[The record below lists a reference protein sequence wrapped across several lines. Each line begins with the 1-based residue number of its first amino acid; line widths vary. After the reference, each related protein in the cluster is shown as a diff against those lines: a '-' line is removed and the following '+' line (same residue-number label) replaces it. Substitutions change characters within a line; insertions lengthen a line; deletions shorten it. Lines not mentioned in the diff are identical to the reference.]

1 MQMTNE
7 EKVAHLL
14 RRLGLGAS
22 FAEKDF
28 YGKLGVDGTI
38 NQLIEYDK
46 VPEGFDVS
54 PLRFAVEDQNDN
66 EVLRIPALVSWWT
79 LRMLSTHRPL
89 QEKLTLFWHDHFAV
103 SASKINQALMML
115 DYLNTLRS
123 GANGKFRD
131 LLLAASRD
139 PAMIRWL
146 DNETNVKGK
155 PNENFAR
162 EIMELFTLGI
172 GNYTEKDIQEAA
184 RAFTGWAFAPS
195 VNRREAVWVQQRPQ
209 ELIMD
214 NAKAGKPAFVFLFRP
229 AMHDTGVKM
238 VLENEGP
245 FGGEDVCDIL
255 AVHPKT
261 ASHLVKKLWEWFCY
275 MDPEPK
281 LVDRLAK
288 KYLDSGTAIKPVL
301 RAIAE
306 SDEFWSEKCV
316 RRQVKNPVDFTLTI
330 YRQLG
335 MGPISLQALENARNE
350 RAALAASRGVDVAM
364 EKQGMKLLYP
374 PDVAGWDWGSAWVS
388 SATMV
393 ERIKVADALFKGPA
407 NRNEFARSILGDK
420 PLSTEREVV
429 DALLSLVDATIPEE
443 KFAPLVGACEA
454 AGGAAAARDPR
465 RSAAVAHAVYRV
477 LFASPE
483 FQFC

>member
-1 MQMTNE
+1 
-7 EKVAHLL
+7 
-14 RRLGLGAS
+14 
-22 FAEKDF
+22 
-28 YGKLGVDGTI
+28 
-38 NQLIEYDK
+38 
-46 VPEGFDVS
+46 
-54 PLRFAVEDQNDN
+54 
-66 EVLRIPALVSWWT
+66 
-79 LRMLSTHRPL
+79 MLSTHRPL

-115 DYLNTLRS
+115 DYLETLRK

-184 RAFTGWAFAPS
+184 RAFTGWAFASS
-195 VNRREAVWVQQRPQ
+195 VNRRDAARENKRPQ
-209 ELIMD
+209 QLMME
-214 NAKAGKPAFVFLFRP
+214 NAKAGRPAFVFLFRP
-229 AMHDTGVKM
+229 GQHDTGVKEI
-238 VLENEGP
+238 LENVGP

-261 ASHLVKKLWEWFCY
+261 ASYLAKKMWEWFCY
-275 MDPEPK
+275 LDPEEK
-281 LVDRLAK
+281 VVERLAK
-288 KYLDSGTAIKPVL
+288 KYLDSGTAIKPML
-301 RAIAE
+301 YAIAE
-306 SDEFWSEKCV
+306 SDEFWSDKCV
-316 RRQVKNPVDFTLTI
+316 RRQIKNPVDFTLAV

-335 MGPISLQALENARNE
+335 MGPISLQVLENARNE
-350 RAALAASRGVDVAM
+350 RAALAASRGVDLAM

-374 PDVAGWDWGSAWVS
+374 PDVAGWDWGPAWIS

-393 ERIKVADALFKGPA
+393 ERIKVADTLFKGPA
-407 NRNEFARSILGDK
+407 NRNEFARSVLGDK
-420 PLSTEREVV
+420 PISTSREVV
-429 DALLSLVDATIPEE
+429 DALLSLVDAELPET
-443 KFAPLVGACEA
+443 KFAPLVDACDS

-465 RSAAVAHAVYRV
+465 RSANVAHAVYRV

>member
-1 MQMTNE
+1 
-7 EKVAHLL
+7 
-14 RRLGLGAS
+14 
-22 FAEKDF
+22 
-28 YGKLGVDGTI
+28 
-38 NQLIEYDK
+38 
-46 VPEGFDVS
+46 
-54 PLRFAVEDQNDN
+54 
-66 EVLRIPALVSWWT
+66 
-79 LRMLSTHRPL
+79 
-89 QEKLTLFWHDHFAV
+89 
-103 SASKINQALMML
+103 
-115 DYLNTLRS
+115 
-123 GANGKFRD
+123 
-131 LLLAASRD
+131 
-139 PAMIRWL
+139 
-146 DNETNVKGK
+146 
-155 PNENFAR
+155 
-162 EIMELFTLGI
+162 
-172 GNYTEKDIQEAA
+172 
-184 RAFTGWAFAPS
+184 
-195 VNRREAVWVQQRPQ
+195 
-209 ELIMD
+209 
-214 NAKAGKPAFVFLFRP
+214 
-229 AMHDTGVKM
+229 MHDTGVKK

-374 PDVAGWDWGSAWVS
+374 PDVAGWHWGSAWVS

-429 DALLSLVDATIPEE
+429 DALLSLVDATIPQE